1 MNASP
6 PRSRGNLGDRDLPD
20 LVQDLSR
27 LRWNGVLVL
36 GRMGVE
42 VRLSFQDG
50 GMVFA
55 SSSDPDS
62 RLGPRLLRRGALTL
76 HQLADASRAIA
87 PGKRLG
93 TILVEQGIL
102 VPKDLVRAVVDQTQE
117 IQRVHHPEH
126 QHPEH
131 DPGGNPAD
139 RVVGPDRARGR
150 RPFA

>member
-50 GMVFA
+50 GMVF
-55 SSSDPDS
+55 
-62 RLGPRLLRRGALTL
+62 
-76 HQLADASRAIA
+76 ASRAIA